1 VAAAAC
7 DAKQRCLKTQNCNF
21 LSEEEAAACDAKQRL
36 AVIGDEADA

>member
-1 VAAAAC
+1 
-7 DAKQRCLKTQNCNF
+7 LETQNCNF